1 MLIILSVE
9 THPVVLPV
17 AAHVSLDMHHATAA
31 VVTLDTTSI
40 QMDHA
45 CHVSHTNYY
54 NCVPHAGQ
62 ISNMQGMGEGGGRGF
77 S

>member
-9 THPVVLPV
+9 MHPVVLSV
-17 AAHVSLDMHHATAA
+17 AAHVSLDMHNLTAA

-45 CHVSHTNYY
+45 CHVSRTNYDG
-54 NCVPHAGQ
+54 VPHAG
-62 ISNMQGMGEGGGRGF
+62 
-77 S
+77 